1 MIHIKKSAHLSPVRG
16 YDSGWQSVQ
25 IAPWSVSEV
34 RRLEDDD
41 FEGLRN
47 WAIIL
52 LFASLMIIPF
62 GSVAWL
68 LA

>member
-1 MIHIKKSAHLSPVRG
+1 MIRIKKSAHLSPVRG
-16 YDSGWQSVQ
+16 FDSGWQSVQ
-25 IAPWSVSEV
+25 IAPWSASEV
-34 RRLEDDD
+34 KRLEDDD
-41 FEGLRN
+41 FEGIRN

-52 LFASLMIIPF
+52 LFLSLMMIQF

>member
-1 MIHIKKSAHLSPVRG
+1 MIRIKKSAHLSPVRG
-16 YDSGWQSVQ
+16 FDSGWQSVQ

-41 FEGLRN
+41 FEGIRN

-52 LFASLMIIPF
+52 LF
-62 GSVAWL
+62 V
-68 LA
+68 